1 MKEDVAFFTDTEPA
15 NFCDGVVGGS
25 SFYNLPFD
33 VMGNVVPDEFPD
45 IGTECGP
52 LVFLIQCV
60 HVRIVLVIPGLH
72 GVVGGTSVCLPVAGV
87 SPGDSSLVHQI
98 VHLAANAWEDSACF
112 RLFQWSTSAFES
124 LGSCSIIIII
134 IVDVIVVAI

>member
-1 MKEDVAFFTDTEPA
+1 MAFFTDTEPA

-25 SFYNLPFD
+25 SFDNLPFD
-33 VMGNVVPDEFPD
+33 VMGNVVPDEFSD

-52 LVFLIQCV
+52 LVILIQCV

-98 VHLAANAWEDSACF
+98 VHLAANAWEDLYMC
-112 RLFQWSTSAFES
+112 QAF
-124 LGSCSIIIII
+124 LGFTGTFEGLGCCSI
-134 IVDVIVVAI
+134 VVVVIVAI